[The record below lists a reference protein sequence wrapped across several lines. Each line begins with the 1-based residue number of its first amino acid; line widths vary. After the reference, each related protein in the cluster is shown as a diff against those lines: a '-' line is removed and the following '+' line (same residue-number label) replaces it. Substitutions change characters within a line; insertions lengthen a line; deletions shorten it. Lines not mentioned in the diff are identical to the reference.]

1 MPVRFH
7 IDDPARAG
15 ALRRIVRLVRQ
26 AGGRAWLVGGSVRD
40 LVLGQQ
46 PHDLDIEVFGIAPG
60 TLHAL
65 LAEQFSVQF
74 VGKTFGIFKLQE
86 QSIDISVPVG
96 TLEEDPSV
104 PHLLRQADPSMPVD
118 DALAR
123 RDFTINAMAWD
134 PDTLEF
140 RDPFQGQDD
149 LRNHVLRHV
158 SSRFSEDPLRVLRG
172 MQLSA
177 RFELTAASE
186 TMTLC
191 QTLSQDRLPSERLWE
206 EWKKL
211 LLQGHQPSLGLQFLQ
226 QCGWLTFYPE
236 LAALQGCPQDPIWHP
251 EGDVWIHTLH
261 CLDWFA
267 GERTESEA
275 DDLIVGLAVLCHDFG
290 KPATTR
296 IQDEHIISRG
306 HESEGTGPTKNFLER
321 LTNQQ
326 DIINDVIPLV
336 QCHLRPRALFDTQ
349 ASDSAIRRLARQV
362 TRIDRLVR
370 VARADHAGRP
380 PKAFDGFPAGD
391 WLLTRAKALA
401 VDRQVP
407 QPLMMGRHLLDL
419 GIPPGPDM
427 GRLLDTCFE
436 AQLDGLFSDTEGGL
450 TFIRAKLAEEKRT
463 GTDQFPQGSAYSE
476 RERR

>member
-7 IDDPARAG
+7 IAEPSRAG
-15 ALRRIVRLVRQ
+15 VLRRIVRLVRQ

-46 PHDLDIEVFGIAPG
+46 PQDLDIEVFGLAPG

-65 LAEQFSVQF
+65 LAEEFSVQF
-74 VGKTFGIFKLQE
+74 VGKAFGIFKLQG
-86 QSIDISVPVG
+86 QSVDISVPVCRLG
-96 TLEEDPSV
+96 DDASV
-104 PHLLRQADPSMPVD
+104 PHLLRQADPSMPIEE
-118 DALAR
+118 ALAR

-140 RDPFQGQDD
+140 RDPFHGQED
-149 LRNHVLRHV
+149 LRNRILRH
-158 SSRFSEDPLRVLRG
+158 SSSLFCEDPLRVLRG

-186 TMTLC
+186 TVTLC
-191 QTLSQDRLPSERLWE
+191 RTLSQDGLPSERLWE

-211 LLQGHQPSLGLQFLQ
+211 LLHGRKPSLGLHFLH
-226 QCGWLTFYPE
+226 QCGWLAFYPE
-236 LAALQGCPQDPIWHP
+236 LVALQGCPQDPTWHP

-267 GERTESEA
+267 GERSGNKE

-290 KPATTR
+290 KPGTTKVE
-296 IQDEHIISRG
+296 DGYVTSRG
-306 HESEGTGPTKNFLER
+306 HESEGTVPTQNFLQR

-326 DIINDVIPLV
+326 DIIDEVVPLI
-336 QCHLRPRALFDTQ
+336 QCHLRPRALFDVQ
-349 ASDSAIRRLARQV
+349 ASDSAIRRLAKQV

-380 PKAFDGFPAGD
+380 PKTFDGFPAGD
-391 WLLTRAKALA
+391 WLLTKAKALA
-401 VDRQVP
+401 VDRQSP
-407 QPLMMGRHLLDL
+407 QPLVMGRHLLEL
-419 GIPPGPDM
+419 GVPPRPAM
-427 GRLLDTCFE
+427 GRLLNDCFE
-436 AQLDGLFSDTEGGL
+436 AQLDGTFSDLEGGL
-450 TFIRAKLAEEKRT
+450 AFIRAKLAAEGAT
-463 GTDQFPQGSAYSE
+463 GAGRLLS
-476 RERR
+476 